1 MHGFFQKLDECIPY
15 KTSSLHM
22 KKLNCEQRVIV
33 NDILCK
39 KNKYSRIHLRLQNF
53 AKKWNLWITSHVTKL
68 HQNIQ
73 SFEQFHKILNIYI
86 SLIE

>member
-53 AKKWNLWITSHVTKL
+53 AKK
-68 HQNIQ
+68 
-73 SFEQFHKILNIYI
+73 
-86 SLIE
+86 